1 MRFVPKLLKDN
12 AKMIQS
18 IISKDNL
25 GGIIEKELGIFKEFL
40 KFLQFVLGI
49 VNIFELQD

>member
-1 MRFVPKLLKDN
+1 MRFVTKLLKDN

-18 IISKDNL
+18 IICKDKL
-25 GGIIEKELGIFKEFL
+25 GGRIEEELRIFKEFL